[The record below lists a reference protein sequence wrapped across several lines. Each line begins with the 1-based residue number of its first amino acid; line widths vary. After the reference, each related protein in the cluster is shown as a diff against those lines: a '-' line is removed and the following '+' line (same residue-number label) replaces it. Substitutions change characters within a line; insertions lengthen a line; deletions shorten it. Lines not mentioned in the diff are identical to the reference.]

1 MRYIDIN
8 QPILRKENRQAGEMA
23 TMGKNTG
30 ESPGTQS
37 VADYEYNTLMR
48 LLGVSVSKHLLD
60 EHYTLIW
67 ANDFYYQLIGWP
79 KEEYVAKFRNRPDLY
94 YADHPEEWNELVS
107 TVTEALRTHQNGYN
121 LVTRMPRKDGSH
133 VWVNISNVFGEEY
146 INGNPV
152 SYTVITDV
160 DDLVRMQKE
169 QSITYDNLPGFVAK
183 FQVNENG
190 FRFLEGNERFRKFF
204 GYKQNSTDYGLSNLD
219 TEKNRQAYAQHFPL
233 MRKGE
238 RVHFTL
244 QAKDKTGGNVWLQLN
259 ADCIDRVN
267 GNPVYLV
274 IYIDITDITEQ
285 RELQKQLEERSEMLH
300 NALQA
305 AEQANKAKSDFLSQ
319 MSHDIRTPMNA
330 IIGMTAIAGSHIE
343 DKDRVRDCLQK
354 ITVSSKLLL
363 GLINEVLD
371 MSRIESGRISI
382 TEEEFSL
389 SEVLQ
394 NIVTIIQPSIMAKR
408 HAFDIQARE
417 LQHENV
423 IGDPQ
428 HIQQVFL
435 NVLSNAI
442 KYTPD
447 GGKILFSIRE
457 KPSQKAGY
465 GCYEFVFRDNGYGM
479 KSEFLKKIFKPFE
492 RAEDAA
498 VRAVQGTGLGM
509 AISKNIVQMMNGDIQ
524 VESTYGKGSTFTV
537 TLSLKLQDEEKTA
550 FRLPE
555 LSVLVVDDD
564 RIACETTCER
574 LKEIGLKGQWVL
586 SGKEAIQK
594 AVAAHE
600 EKNDFSTII
609 IDLKMP
615 DMDGIETT
623 RRIREKIGPDI
634 PIILIS
640 AYDWTEYET
649 EARAAGVNG
658 FIVKPMLKSSLVY
671 AIKKY
676 TLKEPVHS
684 AFVEPARQ
692 RLSFPGK
699 RVLLVE
705 DNDLNR
711 EIAEEIL
718 GQTGASVETAV
729 NGQEALE
736 KFCTRPEFYYD
747 LVFMDLQMP
756 VMDGLE
762 ATRQIRNLSRKD
774 AQTVPIVAMTAN
786 AFTEDVEATKAAGM
800 NAHLAKPLDIGLLDQ
815 VMNRYLGEETLQIP

>member
-1 MRYIDIN
+1 
-8 QPILRKENRQAGEMA
+8 
-23 TMGKNTG
+23 
-30 ESPGTQS
+30 
-37 VADYEYNTLMR
+37 
-48 LLGVSVSKHLLD
+48 
-60 EHYTLIW
+60 
-67 ANDFYYQLIGWP
+67 
-79 KEEYVAKFRNRPDLY
+79 
-94 YADHPEEWNELVS
+94 
-107 TVTEALRTHQNGYN
+107 
-121 LVTRMPRKDGSH
+121 
-133 VWVNISNVFGEEY
+133 
-146 INGNPV
+146 
-152 SYTVITDV
+152 
-160 DDLVRMQKE
+160 
-169 QSITYDNLPGFVAK
+169 
-183 FQVNENG
+183 
-190 FRFLEGNERFRKFF
+190 
-204 GYKQNSTDYGLSNLD
+204 
-219 TEKNRQAYAQHFPL
+219 
-233 MRKGE
+233 
-238 RVHFTL
+238 
-244 QAKDKTGGNVWLQLN
+244 
-259 ADCIDRVN
+259 
-267 GNPVYLV
+267 
-274 IYIDITDITEQ
+274 
-285 RELQKQLEERSEMLH
+285 MLH

-305 AEQANKAKSDFLSQ
+305 AKQANKAKSDFLSQ

-330 IIGMTAIAGSHIE
+330 IIGMTAIAGSHLN

-389 SEVLQ
+389 SEMLQ

-457 KPSQKAGY
+457 KPSQTAGY

-479 KSEFLKKIFKPFE
+479 KSEFLKKIFTPFE

-524 VESTYGKGSTFTV
+524 VESAYGKGSTFTV

-574 LKEIGLKGQWVL
+574 LEEIGLKGQWVL

-676 TLKEPVHS
+676 TLKEPVHA

-736 KFCTRPEFYYD
+736 KFCTRPESYYD

>member
-1 MRYIDIN
+1 ME
-8 QPILRKENRQAGEMA
+8 LHEV
-23 TMGKNTG
+23 
-30 ESPGTQS
+30 QS
-37 VADYEYNTLMR
+37 AADYEYNTLMR

-79 KEEYVAKFRNRPDLY
+79 KEEYAATFRNRPDIF
-94 YADHPEEWNELVS
+94 YAGHPEEWNELVS
-107 TVTEALRTHQNGYN
+107 AVTGALRANQNGYT
-121 LVTRMPRKDGSH
+121 LVTRMPRKDGRH
-133 VWVNISNVFGEEY
+133 VWVNISNVFSEEC
-146 INGNPV
+146 INGYPV
-152 SYTVITDV
+152 SYTVMTEI

-169 QSITYDNLPGFVAK
+169 RSVTYDNLPGFVAK

-190 FRFLEGNERFRKFF
+190 FQFLEANERFREFF
-204 GYKQNSTDYGLSNLD
+204 GYRENHTDSHFSNLD
-219 TEKNRQAYAQHFPL
+219 TEKNRQTYARYFPL

-244 QAKDKTGGNVWLQLN
+244 QAKNRAGGNVWLQVN

-330 IIGMTAIAGSHIE
+330 IIGMTAIAGSHIG
-343 DKDRVRDCLQK
+343 DKDRVQDCLRK
-354 ITVSSKLLL
+354 ITVSSRLLL

-389 SEVLQ
+389 SEMLQ

-408 HAFDIQARE
+408 HIFDIHAHE

-435 NVLSNAI
+435 NILSNAI
-442 KYTPD
+442 KYTQNN
-447 GGKILFSIRE
+447 GKILFGIRE
-457 KPSQKAGY
+457 KPSKTAGY
-465 GCYEFVFRDNGYGM
+465 GFYEFIFQDNGYGM
-479 KSEFLKKIFKPFE
+479 KPGFLKKIFNPFE
-492 RAEDAA
+492 RAEDPAI
-498 VRAVQGTGLGM
+498 RAVQGTGLGM
-509 AISKNIVQMMNGDIQ
+509 AISKNIVQMMNGDIH
-524 VESTYGKGSTFTV
+524 VESTYGKGSIFTV
-537 TLSLKLQDEEKTA
+537 TLHLKLQDEEKTA

-555 LSVLVVDDD
+555 LNVLVVDDD

-574 LKEIGLKGQWVL
+574 LEEMGLKSQWVL
-586 SGKEAIQK
+586 SGKEAIRK
-594 AVAAHE
+594 VVAAHE
-600 EKNDFSTII
+600 KQNDFSTII

-623 RRIREKIGPDI
+623 RRIREKVGPDI

-658 FIVKPMLKSSLVY
+658 FIVKPMLKSSLAY

-676 TLKEPVHS
+676 TLKEPVHF
-684 AFVEPARQ
+684 AFMEPV
-692 RLSFPGK
+692 LEESFFNGK

-718 GQTGASVETAV
+718 SQKGVSVEAAE
-729 NGQEALE
+729 NGKKALE
-736 KFCTRPEFYYD
+736 KFRSMPEFHYD

-762 ATRQIRNLSRKD
+762 ATRQIRNLARKD
-774 AQTVPIVAMTAN
+774 ARTVPIVAMTAN
-786 AFTEDVEATKAAGM
+786 AFTEDVEATKEAGM
-800 NAHLAKPLDIGLLDQ
+800 NAHLAKPLDILLLDQ
-815 VMNRYLGEETLQIP
+815 VMNTYLCPKTVLPHS